1 MCRKDWSDY
10 LGFKPSPQEHG
21 VLDQLAAGKQVNVN
35 SSLSARLLTTICT
48 DPGDRFKDPIV
59 LIGAH
64 VAERLDLSGLRLKR
78 ALSFRDCRFDNGVD
92 LSRAVCG
99 ETIEFI
105 GCTIDGLTADNIHSC
120 KDISAVDCDI
130 AGVSFADAHLEK
142 DLRLT
147 KSRLTHRPSCAAFYG
162 PDMVIEGG
170 LFLNHTKVTGSVT
183 LDSSYIA
190 QDLDCRGAQFRNE
203 PAPAIDANWV
213 HVGREFRCDEG
224 FRADG
229 EVRLCWARADLL
241 SFRNATLH
249 NPNGLALRADSLHVT
264 IGCYLDRNFQATG
277 RVRLVGAQIDGE
289 LSCTGGSFDGRADA
303 AIEAER
309 LTAKDVYLDR
319 GFRAQGAV
327 RLVGAMLGRQLTCTG
342 GHFTN
347 VAGRPALDATGLICQ
362 GSVYLDKD
370 PPSATGFTAHGQ
382 VRLSGASVT
391 EAVVCSGGLFECD
404 KGVALDAD
412 GLTTDGDVML
422 DQDFRATGQVRLSR
436 ATVGRQ
442 LSCADGVFTG
452 SGIPALDLTGM
463 VGQGDVLLTNGFRA
477 IGAVSLRDARI
488 ARDVN
493 LSGGYLADTGNT
505 ALDAFGL
512 QAGGSLILLPA
523 EKPTK
528 IVDLR
533 YASVQRLKDSVTS
546 YPEDLVELEGLTYR
560 SIENN
565 PPYEDRIKILSRMRT
580 YSRQPYL
587 QLSKIYREAGQEIPE
602 REVAVAG
609 LKQLRKK
616 DKLPRHSKV
625 WNLFMWL
632 TVRYGYRLYQPF
644 LIALPFVLLNMIFYH
659 SAEHHNLMEPV
670 GTRTAER
677 PHTDTTH
684 CPENYPCFNPVAY
697 SVQLLIPAVNLYQV
711 DKWIPDASKS
721 WGTPLLFWTW
731 VMILAGWVL
740 AFSLVAAI
748 NQALRKE

>member
-130 AGVSFADAHLEK
+130 TGVSFADAHLEK

-170 LFLNHTKVTGSVT
+170 LFLNHTKVTGNVT
-183 LDSSYIA
+183 LDSSHIEH
-190 QDLDCRGAQFRNE
+190 DLDCRAGHFGDDS
-203 PAPAIDANWV
+203 PVAIDATNTF
-213 HVGREFRCDEG
+213 VGWELRCDER
-224 FRADG
+224 FHAEG
-229 EVRLCWARADLL
+229 EVRLCWARAGSV

-249 NPNGLALRADSLHVT
+249 NPNGLALRADSLRAT
-264 IGCYLDRNFQATG
+264 IGCYLDQNLHATG
-277 RVRLVGAQIDGE
+277 GVRLVGAQIDGE
-289 LSCTGGSFDGRADA
+289 LSCSGGSFDGRGGV

-319 GFRAQGAV
+319 GFVAHGTV
-327 RLVGAMLGRQLTCTG
+327 RLVGAMLARQLTCTG
-342 GHFTN
+342 GRFDN
-347 VAGRPALDATGLICQ
+347 QSGSSLDATGLACQ

-370 PPSATGFTAHGQ
+370 PNQETGFHANGQ
-382 VRLSGASVT
+382 VRLCGASVA
-391 EAVVCSGGLFECD
+391 EAVVCTGGVFECEAD
-404 KGVALDAD
+404 TALAAD
-412 GLTTDGDVML
+412 GLTTEGDVML
-422 DQDFRATGQVRLSR
+422 NGDFRAVGGVNLAR

-442 LSCADGVFTG
+442 LDCSGGSFQALGYAALNLSGV
-452 SGIPALDLTGM
+452 
-463 VGQGDVLLTNGFRA
+463 VGRGDVLLTNGFQA
-477 IGAVSLRDARI
+477 TSEVSLRDADI
-488 ARDVN
+488 ARNVD
-493 LSGGYLADTGNT
+493 LTKGHFTGIGDKS
-505 ALDAFGL
+505 LDAYGL
-512 QAGGSLILLPA
+512 RVGGTLVLLPA
-523 EKPTK
+523 EKPTQT
-528 IVDLR
+528 VDLR
-533 YASVQRLKDSVTS
+533 YARVARLHDSEVA
-546 YPEDLVELEGLTYR
+546 YPENRVELEGLTYE
-560 SIENN
+560 SLESDLA
-565 PPYEDRIKILSRMRT
+565 YQQRIQILGRMHS

-587 QLSKIYREAGQEIPE
+587 QLSKVYRDASKDEAD

-609 LKQLRKK
+609 LKQLRKR
-616 DKLPRHSKV
+616 DKLRPHSKA
-625 WNLFMWL
+625 WNFFMWA
-632 TVRYGYRLYQPF
+632 TVRYGYRLYQPL
-644 LIALPFVLLNMIFYH
+644 LIALPLALLNIIFFH
-659 SAEHHNLMEPV
+659 TAEHHGLMEPV
-670 GTRTAER
+670 GADTDDK
-677 PHTDTTH
+677 PHTDATH
-684 CPENYPCFNPVAY
+684 CPENYPCFNPLAY
-697 SVQLLIPAVNLYQV
+697 SLQLLIPAINLYQI
-711 DKWIPDASKS
+711 DKWVPDATKF

-731 VMILAGWVL
+731 FMIIVGWAL
-740 AFSLVAAI
+740 GFALVAAI
-748 NQALRKE
+748 TQAIRKE